1 MKRGAVL
8 WVKAGILFS
17 AILLAGGVPTADA
30 ALVAFQVGDVFAS
43 TGSGQVQQWRD
54 VGGTWTLMG
63 TGSDG
68 KGGYTTGSTTDA
80 AGNLYVTNFSSNP
93 VAEYDS
99 IGEPSGR
106 KLIYQR

>member
-1 MKRGAVL
+1 MDTHGHE
-8 WVKAGILFS
+8 
-17 AILLAGGVPTADA
+17 
-30 ALVAFQVGDVFAS
+30 
-43 TGSGQVQQWRD
+43 
-54 VGGTWTLMG
+54 
-63 TGSDG
+63 SDG
-68 KGGYTTGSTTDA
+68 KVGYTTGSTTDA